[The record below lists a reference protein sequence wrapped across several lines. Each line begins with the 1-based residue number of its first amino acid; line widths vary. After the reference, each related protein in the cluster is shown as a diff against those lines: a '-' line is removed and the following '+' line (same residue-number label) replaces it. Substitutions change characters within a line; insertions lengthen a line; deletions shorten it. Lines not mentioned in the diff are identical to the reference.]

1 MQQVF
6 IQQTKINLQQ
16 QKRNESDTNT
26 LNKST
31 KKTAGSTSSKSDND
45 VSLPLIILLKNIT
58 LCCFQ
63 IF

>member
-31 KKTAGSTSSKSDND
+31 KKTAGST
-45 VSLPLIILLKNIT
+45 
-58 LCCFQ
+58 
-63 IF
+63 

>member
-31 KKTAGSTSSKSDND
+31 KKRQAQHDMMRACR
-45 VSLPLIILLKNIT
+45 LLYY
-58 LCCFQ
+58 
-63 IF
+63 

>member
-6 IQQTKINLQQ
+6 IQQTKTNLQQ
-16 QKRNESDTNT
+16 QKQNESDTNT
-26 LNKST
+26 LDKST

-45 VSLPLIILLKNIT
+45 VSLPLIILLKNII

>member
-26 LNKST
+26 LDKSKKSGRLASCHVEPAAYYIT
-31 KKTAGSTSSKSDND
+31 KKYY
-45 VSLPLIILLKNIT
+45 SLLFPNILRR
-58 LCCFQ
+58 
-63 IF
+63 